1 MDTAAVPVEQAAL
14 LGALIRAHA
23 VLYGV
28 GRGPV
33 VFRAPDL
40 IVDHGVSL
48 PATVAELRRWE
59 GCDLADRRAVLRVAY
74 TRIDIDRQ
82 GVICRKWRH
91 QSETGQDEAD
101 K

>member
-1 MDTAAVPVEQAAL
+1 AAVPVEQAAL

-48 PATVAELRRWE
+48 PAAVGAPNKPPEPL
-59 GCDLADRRAVLRVAY
+59 DHRAGREVSSM
-74 TRIDIDRQ
+74 TR
-82 GVICRKWRH
+82 
-91 QSETGQDEAD
+91 
-101 K
+101 

>member
-1 MDTAAVPVEQAAL
+1 M

-59 GCDLADRRAVLRVAY
+59 RCDIGDRRTVLRVAY
-74 TRIDIDRQ
+74 TRIEIDRE
-82 GVICRKWRH
+82 GVIHRRWRH
-91 QSETGQDEAD
+91 CGEATE
-101 K
+101 